1 MEKSGLHAASAQAD
15 RLEEQMARDLDAM
28 IVKSVLYNSG
38 DIDPAAPRGRPTAAE
53 RAGRHFL
60 MRPDPRL
67 QEMPNKPT
75 LIDFF
80 RYRFGP
86 AAHLLQSARLALKD
100 GLPETTVLACLLHDI
115 AVFGLIR
122 SDHGYWGAQLIEPY
136 VSEEVSWAV
145 RAHQALRFYPD
156 ESVGYAYPEAYVEMF
171 GAEYRPDPYI
181 DRDYQAA
188 RKHRWYMTARLVT
201 LYDFYAFDP
210 NVTVEIEEFTDI
222 IGRHFRQ
229 PAEGLGMDN
238 SPTSHMWRTI
248 IAPTKFL

>member
-1 MEKSGLHAASAQAD
+1 
-15 RLEEQMARDLDAM
+15 MARDLDAM
-28 IVKSVLYNSG
+28 IVKSVLYISG

-60 MRPDPRL
+60 MCPDPRL
-67 QEMPNKPT
+67 REMPDKPT

-80 RYRFGP
+80 RHRFGP
-86 AAHLLQSARLALKD
+86 AAHLLQSARLALKA

-115 AVFGLIR
+115 AVFGFIR

-156 ESVGYAYPEAYVEMF
+156 EAVGYTYPEAYVDMF

-188 RKHRWYMTARLVT
+188 RNHRWYMTARLVT

-222 IGRHFRQ
+222 IGRNFRQ

-238 SPTSHMWRTI
+238 SPSSHMWRTI

>member
-1 MEKSGLHAASAQAD
+1 MTKLDLHAASHQAD
-15 RLEEQMARDLDAM
+15 ALEERMSRELDDM
-28 IVKSVLYNSG
+28 VVKSVLYVAG
-38 DIDPAAPRGRPTAAE
+38 DIDPAAPRSRPTEAE

-67 QEMPNKPT
+67 QQMPTKPT

-86 AAHLLQSARLALKD
+86 AAHLLQSARLAMKE
-100 GLPETTVLACLLHDI
+100 GLPEKTVLACLLHDI

-122 SDHGYWGAQLIEPY
+122 SDHGYWGGQLIEPY
-136 VSEEVSWAV
+136 VDEEVSWAV

-156 ESVGYAYPEAYVEMF
+156 ESVGYDYPEAYVKMF
-171 GAEYRPDPYI
+171 GVNYRPDPYI

-188 RKHRWYMTARLVT
+188 RDHRWYMTARLVT

-210 NVTVEIEEFTDI
+210 NVAVDIEEFTDI
-222 IGRHFRQ
+222 IGRNFRQ
-229 PAEGLGMDN
+229 PEEGLGMDN
-238 SPTSHMWRTI
+238 SPSSHMWRTI